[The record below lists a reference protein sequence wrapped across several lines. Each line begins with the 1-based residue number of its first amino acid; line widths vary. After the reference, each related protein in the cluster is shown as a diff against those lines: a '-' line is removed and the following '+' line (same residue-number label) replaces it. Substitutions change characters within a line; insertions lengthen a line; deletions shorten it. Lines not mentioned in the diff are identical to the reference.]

1 MKYTRYIPN
10 DNQINIWF
18 YLFFASIAL
27 FIGYVFHDVFKD
39 EEGVNAEELIAEYS
53 ARCPKGYVFWTTID
67 YLEPVFV
74 MGARDSIMM
83 FEKQIRSGCR
93 LSLTGRETPEMIQG
107 MISHDPVVDS
117 VHHSEVFG
125 SVHLK
130 SKYVVNLDSFSG
142 TSYMPN
148 TVNYPKPL
156 Y

>member
-1 MKYTRYIPN
+1 MKYTRYIP
-10 DNQINIWF
+10 DNCQINIWF
-18 YLFFASIAL
+18 FMFFALFAL
-27 FIGYVFHDVFKD
+27 FIEYVLHDVFKD
-39 EEGVNAEELIAEYS
+39 VEELNGQEVIAEYS
-53 ARCPKGYVFWTTID
+53 PRCPKGYVAWTTID

-93 LSLTGRETPEMIQG
+93 LSLTGHETPEMIQER
-107 MISHDPVVDS
+107 ISHDPVVDS

-142 TSYMPN
+142 TKYMPN
-148 TVNYPKPL
+148 TVNYPRPL